1 MKPMPAIE
9 AIDNAIEWIK
19 QANAEEGT
27 SNLYCTQ
34 LRGLEDLRQQLLDL
48 AEALREALNETTGIG
63 RDVEWSRMHNRMR
76 AALAEYEAGKAAPA
90 PAATGEHAP
99 EPWRFDGRTQ
109 ILAADNG
116 DHGIIATMNRGRD
129 FRGPECDA
137 NARRIVA
144 CVNACAGI
152 PTAAL
157 EGATFGQDHGSVYE
171 LARDPQP
178 KKDTP

>member
-1 MKPMPAIE
+1 MTTTTDK
-9 AIDNAIEWIK
+9 
-19 QANAEEGT
+19 
-27 SNLYCTQ
+27 
-34 LRGLEDLRQQLLDL
+34 L
-48 AEALREALNETTGIG
+48 AAALRAVVAAADTSTPGGHWEARADAMDAAAETA
-63 RDVEWSRMHNRMR
+63 R